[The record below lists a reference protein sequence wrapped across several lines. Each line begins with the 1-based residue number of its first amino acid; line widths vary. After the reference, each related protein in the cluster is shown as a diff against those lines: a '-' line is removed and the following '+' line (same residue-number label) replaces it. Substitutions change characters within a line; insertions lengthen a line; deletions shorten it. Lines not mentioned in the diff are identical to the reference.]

1 MSTDTIGAGQ
11 ATRTVLELAGLTAG
25 YEQAPVIRDL
35 DLTVGTGEVV
45 ALLGA
50 NGAGKTTTLRTI
62 SGIVRPMAGRIVFAG
77 ADLASVSPS
86 ARARKGIAHVPE
98 GRGIFFGLTVAE
110 HFRLGHPRER
120 LDQDLAYEYFPLLR
134 ELRGRRAGL
143 LSGGEQQMLA
153 VGRALARRPRLLLL
167 DELTL
172 GLAPVIV
179 EGLLPVVRRY
189 AMDAGCGVL
198 LVEQQVQL
206 ALEFAD
212 RGYVLAHGKIVV
224 SRPAAEL
231 RGDRDLLIASYLGE
245 RTATGRDVDGAE
257 DETGATGAPDR
268 DDREGGEDPP
278 DPAGSAE
285 T

>member
-1 MSTDTIGAGQ
+1 MNASERAAPAR
-11 ATRTVLELAGLTAG
+11 ATATVLDVAGLTAG
-25 YEQAPVIRDL
+25 YEHAPVVREL
-35 DLTVGTGEVV
+35 DLTVGAGEVV

-62 SGIVRPMAGRIVFAG
+62 SGIVRPMAGRITFDG
-77 ADLASVSPS
+77 ADLAAVSPS
-86 ARARKGIAHVPE
+86 ARARRGIAHVPE

-134 ELRGRRAGL
+134 KLRGRRAGL

-189 AMDAGCGVL
+189 ALDSGCGVL

-212 RGYVLAHGKIVV
+212 RGYVLAHGKIVID
-224 SRPAAEL
+224 RPAAEL
-231 RGDRDLLIASYLGE
+231 RRDRELLIASYLGA
-245 RTATGRDVDGAE
+245 RTATGSS
-257 DETGATGAPDR
+257 
-268 DDREGGEDPP
+268 GGGGTNKPS
-278 DPAGSAE
+278 DPAGQIGQIGS
-285 T
+285 TDSTG